1 MSTLH
6 QLVVAARSDSAL
18 ESATPLEARLG
29 AIEGVEVRGAF
40 RGRVT
45 LSATPEALAEIRRR
59 FGDSVHIEEAEARRL
74 PD

>member
-6 QLVVAARSDSAL
+6 QLVVAARSGNAL
-18 ESATPLEARLG
+18 ESPQPLEARLS
-29 AIEGVEVRGAF
+29 AIEGVEVQGAF

-45 LSATPEALAEIRRR
+45 LSATPAALAEIRRR
-59 FGDSVHIEEAEARRL
+59 FGDEVHIEEAQARRL